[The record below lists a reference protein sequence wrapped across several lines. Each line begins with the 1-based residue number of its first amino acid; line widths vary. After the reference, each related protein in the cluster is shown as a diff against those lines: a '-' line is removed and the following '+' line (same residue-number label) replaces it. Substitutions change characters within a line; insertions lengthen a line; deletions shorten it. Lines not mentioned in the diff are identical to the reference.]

1 MVKVSNEVAYCI
13 KYLPLTSEDIG
24 GDKSDEGVPLEDD
37 SWGECREEH
46 GPHDDLFTADHV
58 EQNGTEKV
66 VVLGEV
72 VRLPV
77 LLWNFERKVSNLYNT
92 PSWQRFAVRATR

>member
-13 KYLPLTSEDIG
+13 KDLPLTSEDIG
-24 GDKSDEGVPLEDD
+24 GDESDEGVPLEDD

-58 EQNGTEKV
+58 EQNGTEKSCCFWWGCAAAGAT
-66 VVLGEV
+66 LK
-72 VRLPV
+72 
-77 LLWNFERKVSNLYNT
+77 F
-92 PSWQRFAVRATR
+92 RAKSVEFI